1 LPQRP
6 KAKRLKAGS
15 TNRKAVLSEL
25 PEDQRPIAELA
36 LQGMQTVRQR
46 LEVDVHDHI

>member
-15 TNRKAVLSEL
+15 TNRKQFVSVSRMPTL
-25 PEDQRPIAELA
+25 
-36 LQGMQTVRQR
+36 
-46 LEVDVHDHI
+46 H

>member
-25 PEDQRPIAELA
+25 P
-36 LQGMQTVRQR
+36 
-46 LEVDVHDHI
+46 